1 MENTIVN
8 EVVKNKEVAP
18 VIQQAAKH
26 SVNGGAI
33 AFGILAVAG
42 AGYLAWKGVENLKE
56 VYAEK
61 KAEKEAAATKHDFCV
76 EGNV

>member
-8 EVVKNKEVAP
+8 EVVKNEAVAP

-33 AFGILAVAG
+33 ALAITATVA
-42 AGYLAWKGVENLKE
+42 AGYCIWKGVEKLKD
-56 VYAEK
+56 VHDAK
-61 KAEKEAAATKHDFCV
+61 KAEQEAAAKKHDFCV